1 MAPMLPPSHESPAGL
16 VIPEPQW
23 YCLRSQP
30 KHEHIAAAHL
40 RQSPGLE
47 VFCPRV
53 RIQRKTQRGLKW
65 FVEAMFPN
73 YLFARFDLTENQT
86 LVRYSPGI
94 SGIVR
99 FGQHIE
105 PVPAES
111 IRELTEFLGGE
122 DIKTL
127 SFEIAEGDEVAIVS
141 GPLTGQQGVVTKLLP
156 ARERVRVLLEF
167 LGNTREIEL
176 GLLAVFRQAVKT
188 HT

>member
-1 MAPMLPPSHESPAGL
+1 MVAMLSSHPENPAL
-16 VIPEPQW
+16 PEPDGPQW

-30 KHEHIAAAHL
+30 KHEHIAAARL
-40 RQSPGLE
+40 RQTPGIE

-73 YLFARFDLTENQT
+73 YLFARFDLKESQT
-86 LVRYSPGI
+86 MVRYSHGV
-94 SGIVR
+94 SSIVH
-99 FGQHIE
+99 FGQRIT
-105 PVPAES
+105 PVPAAS
-111 IRELTEFLGGE
+111 IEALAEFLGGE

-127 SFEIAEGDEVAIVS
+127 SFALAEGDEVAIVS
-141 GPLTGQQGVVTKLLP
+141 GPLTGQEGVVTKLLP

-176 GLLAVFRQAVKT
+176 GLLAVFRQATAVRN
-188 HT
+188 

>member
-1 MAPMLPPSHESPAGL
+1 MTLPRSENSANPDAR
-16 VIPEPQW
+16 EPQW

-40 RQSPGLE
+40 RQAPGLE

-53 RIQRKTQRGLKW
+53 RIQRRTQRGLKW

-73 YLFARFDLTENQT
+73 YLFARFDLTASQT

-94 SGIVR
+94 SGLVR
-99 FGQHIE
+99 FGRHIE
-105 PVPAES
+105 PVPAAS

-127 SFEIAEGDEVAIVS
+127 SFEIAEGDEVAIVA
-141 GPLTGQQGVVTKLLP
+141 GPLTGQEGVVTKLLP

-167 LGNTREIEL
+167 LGNTREVEL
-176 GLLAVFRQAVKT
+176 GLLAVFRQAT
-188 HT
+188 RTRT

>member
-1 MAPMLPPSHESPAGL
+1 MTPMLPPDRENPAGPDT
-16 VIPEPQW
+16 PEPQW

-40 RQSPGLE
+40 RQSPGIE

-86 LVRYSPGI
+86 MVRYSPGI

-99 FGQHIE
+99 FGQHIA
-105 PVPAES
+105 PVPAEA
-111 IRELTEFLGGE
+111 IRDLNEFLGGE

-127 SFEIAEGDEVAIVS
+127 SFELAEGDEVAIVD
-141 GPLTGQQGVVTKLLP
+141 GPLAGQEGIITKLLP

-188 HT
+188 RT